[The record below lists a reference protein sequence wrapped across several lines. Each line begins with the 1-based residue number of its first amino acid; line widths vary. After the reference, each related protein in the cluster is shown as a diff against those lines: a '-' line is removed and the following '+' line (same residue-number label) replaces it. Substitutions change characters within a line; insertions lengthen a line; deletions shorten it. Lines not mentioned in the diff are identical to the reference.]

1 MQRVNGLENRRAGS
15 ALRHNNRILNST
27 SMALDNRLR
36 YGTPP
41 SHYRFVMAA
50 AAIVDT
56 KNDLDF
62 CAFFEDYKQ

>member
-1 MQRVNGLENRRAGS
+1 
-15 ALRHNNRILNST
+15 
-27 SMALDNRLR
+27 MALDNRLR